1 MSSIGELFEKP
12 KKEGLQLDDVKEAQ
26 VGKAEAETLKASSAP
41 VKKRRKRKPMT
52 EEQKVSFRE
61 KMKAAKERKAKALA
75 LEMIQSQ
82 KGNPS
87 PVATTEPVAE
97 KPPARKVKKDTSSSI
112 SQEKITPTIDYT
124 YFDSLNN
131 SVKTLTS
138 TLLDLQKASRAT
150 SSPPKRGTVASATP
164 QVSQQVSTPQKQT
177 VSVQDSSNN
186 QQPKKETVSASPP
199 SSIPERKKVWNVKRR
214 QFVYV

>member
-12 KKEGLQLDDVKEAQ
+12 KKEGLQLEDVKEA
-26 VGKAEAETLKASSAP
+26 KAEAVSTEIPSTP

-52 EEQKVSFRE
+52 EEQKVAFRE
-61 KMKAAKERKAKALA
+61 KMKAAKERKAKALVQQ
-75 LEMIQSQ
+75 MIQSQ
-82 KGNPS
+82 QGNPS
-87 PVATTEPVAE
+87 PVSTTEPVAQ
-97 KPPARKVKKDTSSSI
+97 KSPARKVKKDTSSSI

-138 TLLDLQKASRAT
+138 TLLDLQRASRAT
-150 SSPPKRGTVASATP
+150 PSASPPKRGAVASP
-164 QVSQQVSTPQKQT
+164 QVSQQGGKPPTQKQT
-177 VSVQDSSNN
+177 VSVEDSTNN
-186 QQPKKETVSASPP
+186 QQPKKETIRTTPP
-199 SSIPERKKVWNVKRR
+199 SSTPERKKVWNVKRR

>member
-12 KKEGLQLDDVKEAQ
+12 KKEGLQLEELKAQAAQEAK
-26 VGKAEAETLKASSAP
+26 GEAETLKAPSAP

-52 EEQKVSFRE
+52 EEQKIAFRQ
-61 KMKAAKERKAKALA
+61 KMKDAKERKAKALA

-87 PVATTEPVAE
+87 PVATTEPVAQ
-97 KPPARKVKKDTSSSI
+97 KPPARRVKKDTSSSI

-138 TLLDLQKASRAT
+138 TLLDLQKASRA
-150 SSPPKRGTVASATP
+150 SASPPKTP
-164 QVSQQVSTPQKQT
+164 QVSQQVSTPQKPT
-177 VSVQDSSNN
+177 VSVQDSTNN
-186 QQPKKETVSASPP
+186 QQPKKETVSTTPP
-199 SSIPERKKVWNVKRR
+199 SSTPQRKKVWNVKRR

>member
-12 KKEGLQLDDVKEAQ
+12 KKEGLQLEDVKEA
-26 VGKAEAETLKASSAP
+26 KAEAEAVSTEMPPAP
-41 VKKRRKRKPMT
+41 IKKRRKRKPMT

-87 PVATTEPVAE
+87 PVATTEPVAQ
-97 KPPARKVKKDTSSSI
+97 KPPARRVKKDTSSSI

-138 TLLDLQKASRAT
+138 TLLDLQRASRA
-150 SSPPKRGTVASATP
+150 SATPAKAKPERASP
-164 QVSQQVSTPQKQT
+164 QVSQQISNPQKQT

-186 QQPKKETVSASPP
+186 QQPKKETVSTSPP

>member
-12 KKEGLQLDDVKEAQ
+12 KKEGLQLEEVKEA
-26 VGKAEAETLKASSAP
+26 KAEAISTEISSAP
-41 VKKRRKRKPMT
+41 IKKRRKRKPMT
-52 EEQKVSFRE
+52 EEQKLAFRE

-82 KGNPS
+82 QGNPS
-87 PVATTEPVAE
+87 PVATTEPVAQ

-150 SSPPKRGTVASATP
+150 ASPPKRGAVATPTP
-164 QVSQQVSTPQKQT
+164 QVSQQGGKPPPQKQT

-186 QQPKKETVSASPP
+186 QQPKKDTVSTTPP
-199 SSIPERKKVWNVKRR
+199 SSTPERKKVWNVKRR

>member
-12 KKEGLQLDDVKEAQ
+12 KKEGLQLEDVKEA
-26 VGKAEAETLKASSAP
+26 KAEAVSTEIPSVP

-52 EEQKVSFRE
+52 EEQKVAFRR
-61 KMKAAKERKAKALA
+61 KMKDAKERKAKALA
-75 LEMIQSQ
+75 LQMIQSQ

-97 KPPARKVKKDTSSSI
+97 KSPARKVKKDTSSSI

-150 SSPPKRGTVASATP
+150 ASPAKKATP
-164 QVSQQVSTPQKQT
+164 QVSQQGGKPPPQKQT
-177 VSVQDSSNN
+177 VSVQDSTNN
-186 QQPKKETVSASPP
+186 QQPKKDTVSTAPP
-199 SSIPERKKVWNVKRR
+199 SSTPERKKVWNVKRR

>member
-12 KKEGLQLDDVKEAQ
+12 KKEGLQLEEVKEA
-26 VGKAEAETLKASSAP
+26 KAEAISTEISSAP
-41 VKKRRKRKPMT
+41 IKKRRKRKPMT
-52 EEQKVSFRE
+52 EEQKASFRE

-82 KGNPS
+82 QGNPS
-87 PVATTEPVAE
+87 PAATTEPVAQ

-138 TLLDLQKASRAT
+138 TLLDLQRASRAT
-150 SSPPKRGTVASATP
+150 ASPPKTPQVSQRATP
-164 QVSQQVSTPQKQT
+164 QVSQQVSTSQKQT

-186 QQPKKETVSASPP
+186 QQPKKDTVSTTPP
-199 SSIPERKKVWNVKRR
+199 SSTPERKKVWNVKRR

>member
-12 KKEGLQLDDVKEAQ
+12 KKEGLQLEEVKEA
-26 VGKAEAETLKASSAP
+26 KAEAISTEISSAP
-41 VKKRRKRKPMT
+41 IKKRRKRKPMT
-52 EEQKVSFRE
+52 EEQKASFRE

-82 KGNPS
+82 QGNPS
-87 PVATTEPVAE
+87 PVATTEPVAQ
-97 KPPARKVKKDTSSSI
+97 KPPARKKKIDTSSSI

-138 TLLDLQKASRAT
+138 TLLDLQRASRAT
-150 SSPPKRGTVASATP
+150 ASPPKTP
-164 QVSQQVSTPQKQT
+164 QVSPQGGKPPPQKQT

-186 QQPKKETVSASPP
+186 QQPKKDTVSTTPP
-199 SSIPERKKVWNVKRR
+199 SSTPERKKVWNVKRR

>member
-12 KKEGLQLDDVKEAQ
+12 KKEGLQLEEVKEA
-26 VGKAEAETLKASSAP
+26 KAEAISTEISSAP
-41 VKKRRKRKPMT
+41 IKKRRKRKPMT
-52 EEQKVSFRE
+52 EEQKASFRE

-82 KGNPS
+82 QGNPS
-87 PVATTEPVAE
+87 PVATTEPVAQ

-138 TLLDLQKASRAT
+138 TLLDLQRASRAT
-150 SSPPKRGTVASATP
+150 ASPPKTP
-164 QVSQQVSTPQKQT
+164 QVSQQGGKPPPQKQT

-186 QQPKKETVSASPP
+186 QQPKKDTVSTAPP
-199 SSIPERKKVWNVKRR
+199 SSTPERKKVWNVKRR

>member
-1 MSSIGELFEKP
+1 
-12 KKEGLQLDDVKEAQ
+12 
-26 VGKAEAETLKASSAP
+26 
-41 VKKRRKRKPMT
+41 
-52 EEQKVSFRE
+52 
-61 KMKAAKERKAKALA
+61 
-75 LEMIQSQ
+75 MIQSQ
-82 KGNPS
+82 QGNPS
-87 PVATTEPVAE
+87 PVATTEPVAQ

-138 TLLDLQKASRAT
+138 TLLDLQRASRAT
-150 SSPPKRGTVASATP
+150 ASPPKTPQVSQRATP
-164 QVSQQVSTPQKQT
+164 QVSQQVSTSQKQT

-186 QQPKKETVSASPP
+186 QQPKKDTVSTTPP
-199 SSIPERKKVWNVKRR
+199 SSTPERKKVWNVKRR

>member
-12 KKEGLQLDDVKEAQ
+12 KKEGLQLEEVKEA
-26 VGKAEAETLKASSAP
+26 KAEAETLKAPSAP

-52 EEQKVSFRE
+52 EEQKIAFRQ
-61 KMKAAKERKAKALA
+61 KMKDAKERKAKALA

-87 PVATTEPVAE
+87 PVATTEPVAQ

-138 TLLDLQKASRAT
+138 TLLDLQKASRVTA
-150 SSPPKRGTVASATP
+150 SPPKRGAVASPTP
-164 QVSQQVSTPQKQT
+164 QVSQQVSTPQKPT
-177 VSVQDSSNN
+177 VSVQDSTNN
-186 QQPKKETVSASPP
+186 QQPKKETVSTTPP
-199 SSIPERKKVWNVKRR
+199 SSTPQRKKVWNVKRR

>member
-12 KKEGLQLDDVKEAQ
+12 KKEGLQLEEVKEA
-26 VGKAEAETLKASSAP
+26 KAEAISTEISSAP
-41 VKKRRKRKPMT
+41 IKKRRKRKPMT
-52 EEQKVSFRE
+52 EEQKASFRE

-82 KGNPS
+82 QGNPS
-87 PVATTEPVAE
+87 PVATTEPVAQ

-138 TLLDLQKASRAT
+138 TLLDLQRASRAT
-150 SSPPKRGTVASATP
+150 PSASPPKSGAVASP

-177 VSVQDSSNN
+177 VSVEDSTNN
-186 QQPKKETVSASPP
+186 QQPKKETVRTTPP
-199 SSIPERKKVWNVKRR
+199 SSTPERKKVWNVKRR

>member
-12 KKEGLQLDDVKEAQ
+12 KKEGLQLEEVKEA
-26 VGKAEAETLKASSAP
+26 KAEAVSTEIPSTP

-52 EEQKVSFRE
+52 EEQKVAFRE
-61 KMKAAKERKAKALA
+61 KMKAAKERKAKALVQQ
-75 LEMIQSQ
+75 MIQSQ
-82 KGNPS
+82 QGNPS
-87 PVATTEPVAE
+87 PVATTEPVAQ
-97 KPPARKVKKDTSSSI
+97 KSPARKVKKDTSSSI

-138 TLLDLQKASRAT
+138 TLLDLQRASRAT
-150 SSPPKRGTVASATP
+150 PSASPPKTP
-164 QVSQQVSTPQKQT
+164 QVSQQGGKPPPQKQT
-177 VSVQDSSNN
+177 VSVQDSTNN
-186 QQPKKETVSASPP
+186 QQPKKETVRTTPP
-199 SSIPERKKVWNVKRR
+199 SSTPERKKVWNVKRR

>member
-12 KKEGLQLDDVKEAQ
+12 KKEGLQLEEVKEAQ
-26 VGKAEAETLKASSAP
+26 VAKAEAVSTEIPSAP

-52 EEQKVSFRE
+52 EEQKIAFRQ
-61 KMKAAKERKAKALA
+61 KMKDAKERKAKALA

-87 PVATTEPVAE
+87 PVATTEPVAQ
-97 KPPARKVKKDTSSSI
+97 KPPARRVKKDTSSSI

-138 TLLDLQKASRAT
+138 TLLDLQKASRA
-150 SSPPKRGTVASATP
+150 SASPPKTP
-164 QVSQQVSTPQKQT
+164 QVSQQGGKPPPQKPT
-177 VSVQDSSNN
+177 VSVQDSTNN
-186 QQPKKETVSASPP
+186 QQPKKETVSTTPP
-199 SSIPERKKVWNVKRR
+199 SSTPQRKKVWNVKRR

>member
-12 KKEGLQLDDVKEAQ
+12 KKEGLQLEEVKEA
-26 VGKAEAETLKASSAP
+26 KAEAVSTEISSAP
-41 VKKRRKRKPMT
+41 IKKRRKRKPMT
-52 EEQKVSFRE
+52 EEQKASFRE

-82 KGNPS
+82 QGNPS
-87 PVATTEPVAE
+87 PVATTEPVAQ

-150 SSPPKRGTVASATP
+150 ASPAKRGAVATPTP
-164 QVSQQVSTPQKQT
+164 QVSPQGGIPPPQKQT

-186 QQPKKETVSASPP
+186 QQPKKDTVSTTPP
-199 SSIPERKKVWNVKRR
+199 SSTPERKKVWNVKRR

>member
-12 KKEGLQLDDVKEAQ
+12 KKEGLQLEEVKEAQ
-26 VGKAEAETLKASSAP
+26 VAKAEAETLKAPSAP

-52 EEQKVSFRE
+52 EEQKIAFRQ
-61 KMKAAKERKAKALA
+61 KMKDAKERKAKALA

-87 PVATTEPVAE
+87 PVATTEPVAQ
-97 KPPARKVKKDTSSSI
+97 KPPARRVKKDTSSSI

-150 SSPPKRGTVASATP
+150 SSPPKTP
-164 QVSQQVSTPQKQT
+164 QVSQQGGKPPPQKPT
-177 VSVQDSSNN
+177 VSVQDSTNN
-186 QQPKKETVSASPP
+186 QQPKKETVSTTPP
-199 SSIPERKKVWNVKRR
+199 SSTPQRKKVWNVKRR

>member
-12 KKEGLQLDDVKEAQ
+12 KKEGLQLEEVKEA
-26 VGKAEAETLKASSAP
+26 KAEAEAISTEISVAP
-41 VKKRRKRKPMT
+41 IKKRRKRKPMT
-52 EEQKVSFRE
+52 EEQKASFRE

-75 LEMIQSQ
+75 LEMIKSQ

-87 PVATTEPVAE
+87 PVPTTEPVAQ
-97 KPPARKVKKDTSSSI
+97 KSPARRAKKDTSSSI

-138 TLLDLQKASRAT
+138 TLLDLQKHSRAT
-150 SSPPKRGTVASATP
+150 SSPSPPKRASP

-186 QQPKKETVSASPP
+186 QQPKKQPVSTSPP
-199 SSIPERKKVWNVKRR
+199 SSTPERKKVWNVKRR

>member
-12 KKEGLQLDDVKEAQ
+12 KKEGLQLEEVKEAKA
-26 VGKAEAETLKASSAP
+26 KAEAVSTEIPSTP

-52 EEQKVSFRE
+52 EEQKIAFRQ
-61 KMKAAKERKAKALA
+61 KMKDAKERKAKALA

-87 PVATTEPVAE
+87 PVSTTEPVAQ
-97 KPPARKVKKDTSSSI
+97 KSPARKVKKDTSSSI

-138 TLLDLQKASRAT
+138 TLLDLQKASRGT
-150 SSPPKRGTVASATP
+150 SSPSPPKASP
-164 QVSQQVSTPQKQT
+164 QVSQQGGKPQTQKQT
-177 VSVQDSSNN
+177 VSVKDSTNN
-186 QQPKKETVSASPP
+186 QRPKKDTVSTTPP
-199 SSIPERKKVWNVKRR
+199 SSTPERKKVWNVKRR

>member
-26 VGKAEAETLKASSAP
+26 VGKAEAETPPAP
-41 VKKRRKRKPMT
+41 IKKRRKRKPMS
-52 EEQKVSFRE
+52 EEQKVAFRQ
-61 KMKAAKERKAKALA
+61 KMRDAKERKAKALA

-82 KGNPS
+82 QGNPS

-150 SSPPKRGTVASATP
+150 SSPPKTP
-164 QVSQQVSTPQKQT
+164 QVSQQGGKPPPQKQT